1 MWYHFKGTIEAKDY
15 EVLLNRTVRVLQ
27 GGVAIILL
35 IFAVINGVMQKNI
48 LVSLAIAVVCIVL
61 AVFYLEWKFVRSA
74 LKTFQPTEID
84 QYVTQEALKLQL
96 QPKKV
101 LVMNACV
108 YFFQGKNQVAIFK
121 KSMLED
127 QSQWDSFVEMTKQ
140 MTQQKK

>member
-84 QYVTQEALKLQL
+84 Q
-96 QPKKV
+96 
-101 LVMNACV
+101 
-108 YFFQGKNQVAIFK
+108 
-121 KSMLED
+121 
-127 QSQWDSFVEMTKQ
+127 
-140 MTQQKK
+140 